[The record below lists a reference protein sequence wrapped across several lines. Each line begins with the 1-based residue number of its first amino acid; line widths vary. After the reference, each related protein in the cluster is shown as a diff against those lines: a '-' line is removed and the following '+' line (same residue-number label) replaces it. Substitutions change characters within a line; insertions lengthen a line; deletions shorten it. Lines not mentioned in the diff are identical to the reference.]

1 MSNIRKQL
9 DDFRSIVKEKNYVDP
24 DNPRYLKE
32 VIESLAKNY
41 ELIKKWGG
49 SEMAQKSNE
58 LMLELVATH
67 KKYARMDDELRDD

>member
-24 DNPRYLKE
+24 DNPRHLKE
-32 VIESLAKNY
+32 VISSLAENRQ
-41 ELIKKWGG
+41 LIKKWGG
-49 SEMAQKSNE
+49 PELSQKATE

-67 KKYARMDDELRDD
+67 KKYARMDDD